1 MDPLPTKARRFVLHL
16 FEWRGIE
23 IPTQEW
29 FDERVPKDD
38 PCGTTYYSLL
48 DLQGRAS
55 IYRPNSPRNIWD
67 MLPVHLHIVMALIAG
82 CANHQ
87 LSLVHPIN
95 CRGCEV
101 CERSDRLTRL
111 LAADSQFKAWNEL
124 YGEEALLEGRGV
136 EEQENVPVVCQD
148 ALREVRQEVDTQE
161 PYARL
166 RHLPAEYDSSE
177 WDLDPSRM

>member
-1 MDPLPTKARRFVLHL
+1 
-16 FEWRGIE
+16 
-23 IPTQEW
+23 
-29 FDERVPKDD
+29 
-38 PCGTTYYSLL
+38 
-48 DLQGRAS
+48 
-55 IYRPNSPRNIWD
+55 
-67 MLPVHLHIVMALIAG
+67 MALIAG

-87 LSLVHPIN
+87 LSLVHPAN
-95 CRGCEV
+95 CQTCEV

-124 YGEEALLEGRGV
+124 YGEEALLEGSDV
-136 EEQENVPVVCQD
+136 EEQESVPIVCQE
-148 ALREVRQEVDTQE
+148 ALREVRQEVDAPE